1 MSNVTP
7 TYMRGFLVPLDLGS
21 DNVWKAQ
28 STYSTASER
37 AGDPIPA
44 QNSPMQLVAKGQQSG
59 NSNLTIETKSPGFAG
74 YGAGFVFTDNQAAV
88 TFGRDPQ
95 NSLSRFQNLRFSSTS
110 AIIYQHP
117 FALDTGDG
125 DLLVSYA
132 KKQAPSRT
140 VEVDTWDVGDTVSN
154 TTVYTE
160 SSTIT
165 GYDLLSSMCILSDGS
180 YLLCHIAGDSESVNI
195 KTYSST
201 DGSTWTKRADK
212 ALQDEIL
219 IGTTTGSGS
228 SFQNH
233 NLKRLRIAQ
242 SNGVVLLLLES
253 VWNDTSATKRNRVL
267 QYASTDLGGT
277 FRKITTDTEIDDHSF
292 HSIDL
297 YTEGGLFRVGFY
309 GDKDPSFM
317 TLPSAFTSI
326 HALRSA
332 GAFIVVDGSI
342 SCNGTDDFME
352 DGELSIWTD
361 EGASHHLI
369 ARASSLSVGDFR
381 IYWSQDSLE
390 WRKMGQDI
398 NGAGRALRTGD
409 ANSQVNNIKA
419 ITWTG
424 KTVIVCESVSTTT
437 NHSISRLSMG
447 GYSSVTLP
455 ASALAQSAIAEWN
468 RLSYAY
474 SYPGLDLFSNYTGVT
489 KTAISGGEALNSL
502 GVENANAEYWTTNPS
517 LTGLPISDINGKGLI
532 VHARISRMT
541 GGNNTTSVRGILLK
555 IDDTTTDY
563 EIEVRVN
570 ATELIVRD
578 GNAGSNVITLGSL
591 SLGDVELLIG
601 LSSGTVTLYYRD
613 VDNENNRKTWIDA
626 GTYSSLTDG
635 GGGAS
640 ALHRVRWGH
649 LAYSGAGS
657 LDTTWSSISFA
668 QGFQISEQIHTFTN
682 PDDLMHRAY
691 PTINRFAFVA
701 DNVSISTADGQTY
714 LADEYTITPDS
725 SFSINNVFYANAPT
739 PRVTWKSQSVTSGN
753 VPENFIALKLNPDTT
768 VHKDE
773 ALPNDILGLHLSGY
787 NFRTAKIE
795 YYSSGS
801 WTVLDTF
808 STCIQT
814 VANVDG
820 RTLRGDS
827 SASNRPYFRYNECAG
842 YRVRI
847 QTAAEDFVFRTVV
860 SNSEGVFGGT
870 PTGTKQAV
878 LLLDEDVTITGAN
891 ANIEIIPKSMTLLIN
906 LEGQKVEALGLRIT
920 AQTTLENDFRI
931 GLLHLGAAVIPGKQ
945 YQRGRTISISSGTET
960 TETQSGVI
968 YARNYRPSR
977 RLFRIAWTEGID
989 ISELQGDNPNPDYWI
1004 ADVAS
1009 GQPVAIANDVP
1020 DLLQGLLDYLQGE
1033 KTPLVYLP
1041 LITQTDDPRELL
1053 RENEQALV
1061 MLTGDVQVENV
1072 LGDELVTSG
1081 GELMRI
1087 ATLTLQE
1094 II

>member
-28 STYSTASER
+28 STYSTADER
-37 AGDPIPA
+37 AGDPVPA

-74 YGAGFVFTDNQAAV
+74 YGAGFVFTDNQSST

-95 NSLSRFQNLRFSSTS
+95 NALSRFQNLRFSSS
-110 AIIYQHP
+110 ALTIYKHP
-117 FALDTGDG
+117 SALDMGDG
-125 DLLVSYA
+125 DLLVSYQ
-132 KKQAPSRT
+132 KKLSPYRT
-140 VEVDTWDVGDTVSN
+140 LEVDIWDVGDTVSN
-154 TTVYTE
+154 TTIYAE
-160 SSTIT
+160 DSSTS
-165 GYDLLSSMCILSDGS
+165 GYDLLSDMCILPDGS
-180 YLLCHIAGDSESVNI
+180 YLICFLSGDSESVNI
-195 KTYSST
+195 KTYVST

-212 ALQDEIL
+212 AVQDEIL
-219 IGTTTGSGS
+219 VGTTTGSGA
-228 SFQNH
+228 SFENH
-233 NLKRLRIAQ
+233 DLKRLRIAQ

-253 VWNDTSATKRNRVL
+253 VWNNTSATKRNRLL

-277 FRKITTDTEIDDHSF
+277 FRKITTDTEIEDHSF

-297 YTEGGLFRVGFY
+297 YTEGGLFRLGFY
-309 GDKDPSFM
+309 ADKDPSYM
-317 TLPSAFTSI
+317 TLPSAFTSA
-326 HALRSA
+326 HALRTA
-332 GAFIVVDGSI
+332 GAYIIVDGSI
-342 SCNGTDDFME
+342 SCNGTDDFMT
-352 DGELSIWTD
+352 DGELSVWTD

-381 IYWSQDSLE
+381 VYWSADTLQ

-409 ANSQVNNIKA
+409 ASSQVENIKA

-424 KTVIVCESVSTTT
+424 KTVIVCEPVTTAV
-437 NHSISRLSMG
+437 NNSIMRLSMG

-474 SYPGLDLFSNYTGVT
+474 NYPGLDLFSNYANVS
-489 KTAISGGEALNSL
+489 KVAVSGGEALASL
-502 GVENANAEYWTTNPS
+502 GVENANSEYWTTNPS
-517 LTGLPISDINGKGLI
+517 VLGLPTTDIIRKGLI

-541 GGNNTTSVRGILLK
+541 GGNNTTRVRGILLR
-555 IDDTTTDY
+555 IDDGSQDY

-570 ATELIVRD
+570 ATEIIVRD
-578 GNAGSNVITLGSL
+578 NNASSNVITVGSL
-591 SLGDVELLIG
+591 SLNDVELLIA
-601 LSSGTVTLYYRD
+601 LSNTSVTVYYRD
-613 VDNENNRKTWIDA
+613 VDSENNRKTWIDA
-626 GTYSSLTDG
+626 GTYSSLSDG
-635 GGGAS
+635 GGS
-640 ALHRVRWGH
+640 SSLHRVRWGH
-649 LAYSGAGS
+649 LAYTGPGS
-657 LDTTWSSISFA
+657 LDTTWSSISIS
-668 QGFQISEQIHTFTN
+668 QGFQISEQIHTFAN
-682 PDDLMHRAY
+682 PADLMQRAY

-714 LADEYTITPDS
+714 LGDEYTITPDS
-725 SFSINNVFYANAPT
+725 NFSINNVFYANSPT

-787 NFRTAKIE
+787 NFRSAKIE

-814 VANVDG
+814 AANVDG
-820 RTLRGDS
+820 RTLRGES

-842 YRVRI
+842 YTVRI
-847 QTAAEDFVFRTVV
+847 QTGAEDFVFRKVL

-891 ANIEIIPKSMTLLIN
+891 ADIEIIPKSMTLLLN

-977 RLFRIAWTEGID
+977 RIFRIAWTEGID
-989 ISELQGDNPNPDYWI
+989 ISELQGNNPDPDYWI